1 MKNLMSWFQV
11 RSLSLMNFTTSAC
24 NNIIGS
30 MGSSISGSCISKSTS
45 KNSPHLIKR
54 WFCKLWMSSHMHKLI
69 PLFLKRKLI
78 NGLMDYTQFLL
89 HRIKGRTQ
97 KVLNWICKIELEKG
111 AYKLKMPE
119 LSHEIQTDIGILL
132 F

>member
-1 MKNLMSWFQV
+1 
-11 RSLSLMNFTTSAC
+11 
-24 NNIIGS
+24 
-30 MGSSISGSCISKSTS
+30 
-45 KNSPHLIKR
+45 
-54 WFCKLWMSSHMHKLI
+54 
-69 PLFLKRKLI
+69 
-78 NGLMDYTQFLL
+78 MDYTQFLL